1 MELFKKRDDNYKV
14 AVYGHKSI
22 PSREGGIEVVV
33 QEMTVRMAAMGHDVT
48 CLNRGGDH
56 DLFENHQ
63 EIIDGKYHGV
73 KLETVPTIDKK
84 GLAAASSSFWA
95 ALKAAFGPYDVVHI
109 HAEGPAAFCWIPK
122 LFGKK
127 IVVTIHGLDWKRDKW
142 HGFARKYI
150 HYGEKVAA
158 NYADEI
164 IVLSHDMEQY
174 FLNEYNRET
183 VYIPNGT
190 VCPEPESPDVI
201 CSEYGLEKD
210 DYILYLGRL
219 VPEKKA
225 DVLIEAFKKL
235 NTNKK
240 LVIAGPDSNTDEYIC
255 KLHELAQDD
264 PRIIFTGFVKGKL
277 YSELM
282 SNTYLYVLPSKLEGM
297 PLSLLEAMSY
307 GNCCVTTN
315 IPECSEVIGDYGVLV
330 EPEDVEKLQSA
341 IQFLID
347 NPSVVE
353 KYRVEVREFVDSKA
367 GWDEVVKQTLDL
379 YKSTPKVQSRKF
391 YQENNALVGTTK
403 IAKLP

>member
-63 EIIDGKYHGV
+63 EIVDGKYHGV

-190 VCPEPESPDVI
+190 ECPEPESPDVI
-201 CSEYGLEKD
+201 RSEYGLEKD

-240 LVIAGPDSNTDEYIC
+240 LVLAGPDSATDEYIC
-255 KLHELAQDD
+255 RLHELAQEDS
-264 PRIIFTGFVKGKL
+264 RIIFTGFVKGKL

-307 GNCCVTTN
+307 GNCCVTSD
-315 IPECSEVIGDYGVLV
+315 IPECREVIGDCGVLV

-341 IQFLID
+341 MQYLID

-353 KYRVEVREFVDSKA
+353 KYRVEVRKFVDSKA